1 MKSVTDQSALLGV
14 LGNTPK
20 DEPIEEPMKAPKD
33 EPIEEPKEAPE
44 EKKQKPK
51 KPKTKGSKQKPAKKQ
66 EPKPK
71 RDTRISIALT
81 EDLAQAVKDEAWQ
94 QRTSVNSLL
103 VEIIDSYIKKQQ
115 RKGR

>member
-1 MKSVTDQSALLGV
+1 MKSVTDESILLGV
-14 LGNTPK
+14 LGSTPKK
-20 DEPIEEPMKAPKD
+20 DEPM
-33 EPIEEPKEAPE
+33 EEPKEVE
-44 EKKQKPK
+44 TEGKP
-51 KPKTKGSKQKPAKKQ
+51 TPAKKKKAVGSKPKQ
-66 EPKPK
+66 ESKPK